1 MMRRALLAVAFL
13 MTGTASAAPIPFA
26 LPEETAAFAPGP
38 DLDITQADCGAC
50 HSADYVS
57 TQPRGL
63 PDPKAFWTGE
73 VNKMRNVYKAQIA
86 DADVPAIVAYL
97 VATYGQ

>member
-1 MMRRALLAVAFL
+1 MMRALLVAAALALAGSAVA
-13 MTGTASAAPIPFA
+13 APVNYQ
-26 LPEETAAFAPGP
+26 LPEEIAAFAPGP
-38 DLDITQADCGAC
+38 NLDVAQANCGAC

-63 PDPKAFWTGE
+63 PDPAAFWTAE
-73 VNKMRNVYKAQIA
+73 VTKMRKVYKADIP

-97 VATYGQ
+97 VASYGK